1 MGLKVLEDNRSLA
14 QLYLNSSLRFAIHE
28 QSPWLYQPGNIEFV
42 YGQTTAALRTESEFG
57 HLSLLTT
64 LGSWVITAK
73 TAGNEKDGYYG
84 YIVWDNASPEATLS
98 SDYTRSL
105 VILIFRCPR
114 LPFFFAFSWSFA
126 HCGLYWVN
134 ILWITF
140 IGTPWV
146 GRHLEAFCWLA
157 CRQGRPRRGSLS
169 TRLAVSQYT
178 PKLIRTTTQLLLA
191 CSFSAFCKT
200 KQNKS
205 KK

>member
-1 MGLKVLEDNRSLA
+1 M
-14 QLYLNSSLRFAIHE
+14 
-28 QSPWLYQPGNIEFV
+28 EFG
-42 YGQTTAALRTESEFG
+42 YRQTTAALRTESEFG
-57 HLSLLTT
+57 HFSLLTIW
-64 LGSWVITAK
+64 GSWVITAK
-73 TAGNEKDGYYG
+73 RAGNEKDGYYG

-157 CRQGRPRRGSLS
+157 CRQGRPRREGLS
-169 TRLAVSQYT
+169 TRFAVSQYT
-178 PKLIRTTTQLLLA
+178 PKLIRTTTQL
-191 CSFSAFCKT
+191 FSLFVLRFL
-200 KQNKS
+200 
-205 KK
+205 